1 MKAEAYLAAIRDLP
15 LQTLEGLTGGDPF
28 VVLSPHPDDESLGT
42 GGLIAAAC
50 AIEQQ
55 VEVVVVTD
63 GSGSH
68 PRSKRVPRDALVALR
83 RDETR
88 KAGEALGL
96 PHQRLTFLDIT
107 DTQAPVEGPA
117 FEIAVDRIA
126 ELISGVAAKTL
137 FATWRHDPH
146 CDHEAVASMGVA
158 LRARDP
164 ALRLWSYPIWGWH
177 LSPSTT
183 IEGSPPRGFRLDIA
197 AWLAAKAAAV
207 AAHASQMTSVIDD
220 DPEGFRFTPDTLAPF
235 QTPYEY
241 FLETP

>member
-1 MKAEAYLAAIRDLP
+1 MKAEAYLAAIRELP

-50 AIEQQ
+50 AIGQQ

-68 PRSKRVPRDALVALR
+68 RRSKRVPRDALVALR

-96 PHQRLTFLDIT
+96 PHQCVTFLDLV
-107 DTQAPVEGPA
+107 DAQAPVDGPA
-117 FEIAVDRIA
+117 FESAVDHIA
-126 ELISGVAAKTL
+126 ELISGLAAKTV
-137 FATWRHDPH
+137 FATWKHDPH
-146 CDHEAVASMGVA
+146 CDHEAVAAMGLA
-158 LRARDP
+158 LRARIP

-177 LSPSTT
+177 LSPDTT
-183 IEGSPPRGFRLDIA
+183 IEAPPPRGFSLDVS
-197 AWLAAKAAAV
+197 AWLVAKSAAV
-207 AAHASQMTSVIDD
+207 AAHASQMTAVIDD

-235 QTPYEY
+235 QTAYEY
-241 FLETP
+241 FLETS